1 MSRPLRVLIVEDSED
16 DTQLLLHELRRGGYD
31 PMHERVDSAT
41 AMEQALAGQQWD
53 MVIADYSIPNFSS
66 MAALALLKEQGHDL
80 PFIIVS
86 GTITEETAV
95 GTMKAG
101 AHDYLLKGNLKRL
114 IPAIERELREAK
126 SRRERRR
133 AEEALRES
141 EKRLQAILDNSPAII
156 FLKNTEGRYLYVN
169 PQFAKLTPLTRE
181 QILGKT
187 DDEIFLPAQAAAFR
201 ADDLKVL
208 QAGVALEFEEVAD
221 QQDGPHTSI
230 VSKFPLRNA
239 EGKVYAICAIATDIT
254 ERKSLEAQLRQSQK
268 MEAIGQLAGGI
279 AHDFNNLLTVIN
291 GYSELMLLSLPVEH
305 PHCATFEQIRQAGEK
320 ASRLNRQLMAFSRQQ
335 VLQPKVLDLNAVV
348 ANIDTMLQRVIGE
361 DIDLLTILSP
371 GLASVKADPGQIEQV
386 LMNLLVNA
394 RDAMPAGGRLT
405 IETADVVLDTD
416 YARTHVAVNPGRYVM
431 LAVSDNGCGMD
442 AETQARIFEPFF
454 TTKEL
459 GKGTGLGLSTVYG
472 IVKQSGGN
480 IGVYSEPGRGTTFRI
495 YLPRIEEAAE
505 AVEPGKAR
513 EQLPRGSETILL
525 VEDEAGVRTLAK
537 TILQTHGYTVL
548 DAAQGKDAFLLSG
561 QHEGLIHLM
570 VTDMVMPEMSGREVA
585 ERLKP
590 LRPNMKVLFM
600 SGFTDKAMVH
610 HEELDQGMA
619 FLQKPFTPQ
628 TLARK
633 VREVLDAPTKGMA

>member
-31 PMHERVDSAT
+31 PMHERVDSAA

-53 MVIADYSIPNFSS
+53 MVIADYSIPNFNS
-66 MAALALLKEQGHDL
+66 MAALALLKERGLDL

-86 GTITEETAV
+86 GAITEETAV
-95 GTMKAG
+95 ATMKAG

-141 EKRLQAILDNSPAII
+141 EKRLQAILDNSPALI

-169 PQFAKLTPLTRE
+169 PQFANLTPLTRE

-187 DDEIFLPAQAAAFR
+187 DDEIFLPAHAAAFR
-201 ADDLKVL
+201 ANDLKVL

-239 EGKVYAICAIATDIT
+239 EGKVYAICGIATDIT

-320 ASRLNRQLMAFSRQQ
+320 ASRLIRQLMAFSRQQ

-610 HEELDQGMA
+610 HEELDPGMA

>member
-1 MSRPLRVLIVEDSED
+1 MSRPLRILIVEDSED
-16 DTQLLLHELRRGGYD
+16 DTQLLLHQLRRGGYD
-31 PMHERVDSAT
+31 PMHERVDSVAT
-41 AMEQALAGQQWD
+41 MEQALARQQWD
-53 MVIADYSIPNFSS
+53 LVIADYGIPNLNP
-66 MAALALLKEQGHDL
+66 MAALALLKERGHDL

-95 GTMKAG
+95 ATMKAG

-114 IPAIERELREAK
+114 IPAVERELREAK

-133 AEEALRES
+133 AEAALRES
-141 EKRLQAILDNSPAII
+141 EKRLQAILDNSPALI

-201 ADDLKVL
+201 TNDLKVL

-320 ASRLNRQLMAFSRQQ
+320 ASRLIRQLLAFSRQQ

-386 LMNLLVNA
+386 LMNLVVNA
-394 RDAMPAGGRLT
+394 RDAMPNGGRLT

-416 YARTHVAVNPGRYVM
+416 YARTHVGVSPGRYVM

-442 AETQARIFEPFF
+442 AETQTRIFEPFF
-454 TTKEL
+454 TTKEH

-480 IGVYSEPGRGTTFRI
+480 IAVYSEPGRGTAFRI
-495 YLPRIEEAAE
+495 YLPRIR
-505 AVEPGKAR
+505 KAR
-513 EQLPRGSETILL
+513 SEERRVGKECREQWGR
-525 VEDEAGVRTLAK
+525 DECK
-537 TILQTHGYTVL
+537 
-548 DAAQGKDAFLLSG
+548 
-561 QHEGLIHLM
+561 
-570 VTDMVMPEMSGREVA
+570 
-585 ERLKP
+585 
-590 LRPNMKVLFM
+590 
-600 SGFTDKAMVH
+600 
-610 HEELDQGMA
+610 
-619 FLQKPFTPQ
+619 
-628 TLARK
+628 
-633 VREVLDAPTKGMA
+633 

>member
-1 MSRPLRVLIVEDSED
+1 MSRPLRILIVEDSED
-16 DTQLLLHELRRGGYD
+16 DTQLLLHQLRRGGYD
-31 PMHERVDSAT
+31 PMHERVDSAAT
-41 AMEQALAGQQWD
+41 MEQALARQQWD
-53 MVIADYSIPNFSS
+53 MVIADYGIPNFNS
-66 MAALALLKEQGHDL
+66 MAALALLKERGHDL

-95 GTMKAG
+95 ATMKAG

-169 PQFAKLTPLTRE
+169 PQFARLTPLTRE

-187 DDEIFLPAQAAAFR
+187 DAEIFLPEQAAAFR
-201 ADDLKVL
+201 ANDLKVL

-291 GYSELMLLSLPVEH
+291 GYSELVLLSLPVEH

-320 ASRLNRQLMAFSRQQ
+320 ASRLIRQLMAFSRQQ

-386 LMNLLVNA
+386 LMNLVLNA
-394 RDAMPAGGRLT
+394 RDAMPNGGRLT

-454 TTKEL
+454 TTKDL

-495 YLPRIEEAAE
+495 YLPRIRKAPETVEPEEAR
-505 AVEPGKAR
+505 EP
-513 EQLPRGSETILL
+513 LPRGSETILL

-537 TILQTHGYTVL
+537 TILQIQGYTVL

-585 ERLKP
+585 DRLKP

-600 SGFTDKAMVH
+600 SGFTDKALVH
-610 HEELDQGMA
+610 NGELDPGIA

-633 VREVLDAPTKGMA
+633 VREVLDSPANGMA

>member
-1 MSRPLRVLIVEDSED
+1 MKPLRILIVEDSED

-31 PMHERVDSAT
+31 PMHERVDSAA

-53 MVIADYSIPNFSS
+53 MVIADYSIPNFNS
-66 MAALALLKEQGHDL
+66 MAALALLKERGLDL

-86 GTITEETAV
+86 GAITEETAV
-95 GTMKAG
+95 ATMKAG

-141 EKRLQAILDNSPAII
+141 EKRLQAILDNSPALI

-169 PQFAKLTPLTRE
+169 PQFANLTPLTRE

-187 DDEIFLPAQAAAFR
+187 DDEIFLPAHAAAFR
-201 ADDLKVL
+201 ANDLKVL

-239 EGKVYAICAIATDIT
+239 EGKVYAICGIATDIT

-268 MEAIGQLAGGI
+268 MEAVGQLAGGI

-320 ASRLNRQLMAFSRQQ
+320 ASRLIRQLMAFSRQQ

-610 HEELDQGMA
+610 HEELDPGMA

>member
-1 MSRPLRVLIVEDSED
+1 MSRPLRILIVEDSED
-16 DTQLLLHELRRGGYD
+16 DTQLLLHQLRRGGYD
-31 PMHERVDSAT
+31 PMHERVDSAAT
-41 AMEQALAGQQWD
+41 MEQALARQQWD
-53 MVIADYSIPNFSS
+53 LVIADYGIPNFNS
-66 MAALALLKEQGHDL
+66 MAALALLKERGHDL

-95 GTMKAG
+95 ATMKAG

-169 PQFAKLTPLTRE
+169 PQFARLTPLTRE

-201 ADDLKVL
+201 ANDLKVL

-320 ASRLNRQLMAFSRQQ
+320 ASRLIRQLMAFSRQQ

-371 GLASVKADPGQIEQV
+371 GLASVKADPGQIEQI
-386 LMNLLVNA
+386 LMNLVVNA

-454 TTKEL
+454 TTKEP

-472 IVKQSGGN
+472 IVKQSGGQ

-495 YLPRIEEAAE
+495 YLPRIEAAAE
-505 AVEPGKAR
+505 PVEPGKAR
-513 EQLPRGSETILL
+513 EQLPCGSETILL

-537 TILQTHGYTVL
+537 TILQTQGYTVL

-600 SGFTDKAMVH
+600 SGFTDKAIVH
-610 HEELDQGMA
+610 NGELDPGMA

-628 TLARK
+628 TLTRK
-633 VREVLDAPTKGMA
+633 VREVLDAPTKELT

>member
-31 PMHERVDSAT
+31 PMHERVDSAA

-53 MVIADYSIPNFSS
+53 MVIADYGIPNFNS
-66 MAALALLKEQGHDL
+66 MAALALLKERGLDL

-86 GTITEETAV
+86 GAITEETAV
-95 GTMKAG
+95 ATMKAG

-472 IVKQSGGN
+472 IVKQSGGH
-480 IGVYSEPGRGTTFRI
+480 IEVYSEPGRGTTFRI

-585 ERLKP
+585 DRLKP

-610 HEELDQGMA
+610 HGELDRGMA

>member
-16 DTQLLLHELRRGGYD
+16 DTQLLLHQLRRGGYD
-31 PMHERVDSAT
+31 PMHERVDSAA
-41 AMEQALAGQQWD
+41 AMDKALARQQWD
-53 MVIADYSIPNFSS
+53 MVIADYSVPNFNS
-66 MAALALLKEQGHDL
+66 MAALGLLKERGHDL

-86 GTITEETAV
+86 GAITEETAV
-95 GTMKAG
+95 ATMKAG

-126 SRRERRR
+126 SRRERLK

-141 EKRLQAILDNSPAII
+141 EERLQAILDNSPAII

-169 PQFAKLTPLTRE
+169 PQFARLTSLAPE

-187 DDEIFLPAQAAAFR
+187 DAEIFPPEQAAAFR
-201 ADDLKVL
+201 ANDLKVL

-291 GYSELMLLSLPVEH
+291 GYSELVLLSLPVEH

-320 ASRLNRQLMAFSRQQ
+320 ASRLIRQLMAFSRQQ

-386 LMNLLVNA
+386 LMNLVLNA
-394 RDAMPAGGRLT
+394 RDAMPNGGRLT

-454 TTKEL
+454 TTKDL

-495 YLPRIEEAAE
+495 YLPRIRKAPETVEPEEAR
-505 AVEPGKAR
+505 EP
-513 EQLPRGSETILL
+513 LPRGSETILL

-537 TILQTHGYTVL
+537 TILQIQGYTVL

-585 ERLKP
+585 DRLKP

-600 SGFTDKAMVH
+600 SGFTDKALVH
-610 HEELDQGMA
+610 NGELDPGIA

-633 VREVLDAPTKGMA
+633 VREVLDSPANGMA

>member
-1 MSRPLRVLIVEDSED
+1 MSRPLRILIVEDSED
-16 DTQLLLHELRRGGYD
+16 DTQLLLHQLRRGGYD
-31 PMHERVDSAT
+31 PMHERVDSAAT
-41 AMEQALAGQQWD
+41 MEQALARQQWD
-53 MVIADYSIPNFSS
+53 MVIADYGIPNFNS
-66 MAALALLKEQGHDL
+66 MAALALLKERGHDL

-95 GTMKAG
+95 ATMKAG

-169 PQFAKLTPLTRE
+169 PQFARLTPLTRE

-187 DDEIFLPAQAAAFR
+187 DAEIFLPEQAAAFR
-201 ADDLKVL
+201 ANDLKVL

-291 GYSELMLLSLPVEH
+291 GYSELVLLSLPVEH

-320 ASRLNRQLMAFSRQQ
+320 ASRLIRQLMAFSRQQ

-386 LMNLLVNA
+386 LMNLVLNA
-394 RDAMPAGGRLT
+394 RDAMPNGGRLT

-454 TTKEL
+454 TTKDL

-495 YLPRIEEAAE
+495 YLPRIRKAPETVEPEEAR
-505 AVEPGKAR
+505 EP
-513 EQLPRGSETILL
+513 LPRGSETILL

-537 TILQTHGYTVL
+537 TILQIQGYTVL

-570 VTDMVMPEMSGREVA
+570 VTDMVMPEMNGREVA
-585 ERLKP
+585 DRLKP

-610 HEELDQGMA
+610 NGELDPGIA

-633 VREVLDAPTKGMA
+633 VREVLDAPTKRMN

>member
-31 PMHERVDSAT
+31 PMHERVDSAAT
-41 AMEQALAGQQWD
+41 MEQALAGQQWD
-53 MVIADYSIPNFSS
+53 MVIADYGIPNFNS
-66 MAALALLKEQGHDL
+66 MAALALLKERGLDL

-86 GTITEETAV
+86 GAITEETAV
-95 GTMKAG
+95 ATMKAG

-141 EKRLQAILDNSPAII
+141 EKRLQAILDNSPALI

-201 ADDLKVL
+201 TNDLKVL

-239 EGKVYAICAIATDIT
+239 EGKVYAICGIATDIT

-585 ERLKP
+585 DRLKP

-610 HEELDQGMA
+610 HGELDRGMA

>member
-31 PMHERVDSAT
+31 PMHERVDSAAT
-41 AMEQALAGQQWD
+41 MEQALAGQQWD

-141 EKRLQAILDNSPAII
+141 EKRLQAILDNSPALI

-201 ADDLKVL
+201 TNDLKVL

-239 EGKVYAICAIATDIT
+239 EGKVYAICGIATDIT

-585 ERLKP
+585 DRLKP

-610 HEELDQGMA
+610 HGELDRGMA